1 MRVFVRACLC
11 MCVCVCVRE
20 MEEGGSG
27 SGIHC
32 DETAPVG
39 QTSAIE
45 IYCKTS
51 AVEMSSLSLQLASLR
66 MSFVKGRTL
75 AARDKELHGSSGNE
89 KGLHWP
95 EGLSLSAPPI
105 VAGCF

>member
-1 MRVFVRACLC
+1 
-11 MCVCVCVRE
+11 

-75 AARDKELHGSSGNE
+75 AARDKELHGPSGNE

-105 VAGCF
+105 AAGCF